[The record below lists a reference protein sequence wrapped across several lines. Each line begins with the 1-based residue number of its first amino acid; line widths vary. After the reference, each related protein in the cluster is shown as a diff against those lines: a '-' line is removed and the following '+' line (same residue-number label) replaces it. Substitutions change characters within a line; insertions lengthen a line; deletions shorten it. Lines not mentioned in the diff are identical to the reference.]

1 MLTEFE
7 AQLLDQLIDRRGLE
21 DVDPAEGTRDT
32 ALFGEGLDLD
42 SIDALE
48 LELMIFQDHEIEII
62 PSERTGSTFATLGV
76 LADFIQANLGRDRRA
91 SAAASN
97 S

>member
-7 AQLLDQLIDRRGLE
+7 AQLLTQLIDRMGLE
-21 DVDPAEGTRDT
+21 DVDPSEIDRDT
-32 ALFGEGLDLD
+32 ALFGSGLDLD

-48 LELMIFQDHEIEII
+48 LELLIFQEYEIEII

-76 LADFIQANLGRDRRA
+76 LADYIQANLGRDRRA